1 MTAAREKDRMLEDP
15 FGEEP
20 WKVALEPG
28 CLRTICYISIHALS
42 PLKDW
47 ILNGIAE

>member
-1 MTAAREKDRMLEDP
+1 MVTAARDRDRMLEDP

-28 CLRTICYISIHALS
+28 CPRAKSQSDKHSRFI
-42 PLKDW
+42 PV
-47 ILNGIAE
+47 NG

>member
-1 MTAAREKDRMLEDP
+1 MTAAREKSRMLRGS

-28 CLRTICYISIHALS
+28 CPGMKCQVSAHALS
-42 PLKDW
+42 PLKDR
-47 ILNGIAE
+47 ILKGITE